1 MLDLQNTYI
10 PKMMDGQP
18 KKKKAR
24 AYEVVDDKQNRK
36 ETSSPERLNTME
48 KIMRMEKAIMT
59 NYKSYNFNC
68 YVEQGFDAYVSLC
81 SDVMHVISYRSIYGF
96 AYSSFV

>member
-1 MLDLQNTYI
+1 MT
-10 PKMMDGQP
+10 
-18 KKKKAR
+18 
-24 AYEVVDDKQNRK
+24 NR
-36 ETSSPERLNTME
+36 TGMRHLVLNTME

-96 AYSSFV
+96 AFVTN